1 MHCTSF
7 RISENFDMHSLKQ
20 VYLYVICVA
29 LYGLIQVQS
38 FVGFEFSKTLNSAF
52 KFALENP
59 FQNLSTFWG

>member
-1 MHCTSF
+1 MHCKAF
-7 RISENFDMHSLKQ
+7 DLSENFYVHSLKQ

-38 FVGFEFSKTLNSAF
+38 FGFEFSKTLNSAF

-59 FQNLSTFWG
+59 FQNLNTFLG